1 MKRLKR
7 HTCAAMA
14 SAAILLAL
22 TPQALRAD
30 FRHARMG
37 PRPRAMGSAFVGV
50 ADDANAIYWN
60 PAGMTMVE
68 RFEITGCR
76 TSLFSVAE
84 LSSDYAAAVYN
95 TGPWFAVGVSWVR
108 LELEDIYH
116 EDTVNLGIA
125 RSVPKFDNLSIGAA
139 VKIFTL
145 AAPGYERYNDPAYE
159 GSVNKAS
166 VDIGVHY
173 HSTSKVWSVGAVVY
187 NVNEPKLQLLTTT
200 KTPDP
205 VYRDFAIGASY
216 RFSGLLLLSYDL
228 RTRYGRWD
236 DVIGRIGSEI
246 WFFDAVALRGGFE
259 KENLTAGF
267 GLKGTHW
274 QVDLMLET
282 HYDLGNTYQ
291 FGLTIR
297 L

>member
-1 MKRLKR
+1 MRRTIL
-7 HTCAAMA
+7 HTLLPAWI
-14 SAAILLAL
+14 AAIVLAAIAE
-22 TPQALRAD
+22 PLRAD

-60 PAGMTMVE
+60 PAGMTLVD

-76 TSLFSVAE
+76 TSLFGVAE
-84 LSSDYAAAVYN
+84 LSNDYAAAVYN
-95 TGPWFAVGVSWVR
+95 TGPWLAVGISWVR

-125 RSVPKFDNLSIGAA
+125 RSIPRFENLSIGAA
-139 VKIFTL
+139 LKIFTL
-145 AAPGYERYNDPAYE
+145 AAPGYERYNDPAFE

-166 VDIGVHY
+166 LDLGALY
-173 HSTSKVWSVGAVVY
+173 RSPSGVWSVGAVVY
-187 NVNEPKLQLLTTT
+187 NVNEPKLQLLRTTGA
-200 KTPDP
+200 PDP
-205 VYRDFAIGASY
+205 VYRDFAIGAGY
-216 RFSGLLLLSYDL
+216 TFSDLLLLSFDL
-228 RTRYGRWD
+228 RTRYGRFD
-236 DVIGRIGSEI
+236 DLIGRIGSEI

-267 GLKGTHW
+267 GLKGNRW

>member
-1 MKRLKR
+1 MRRTAL
-7 HTCAAMA
+7 HMA
-14 SAAILLAL
+14 LIAVLLITAL
-22 TPQALRAD
+22 PDALRAD

-84 LSSDYAAAVYN
+84 LSNDYAAAVYN
-95 TGPWFAVGVSWVR
+95 TSPWFAIGISWVR
-108 LELEDIYH
+108 LELKDIYH
-116 EDTVNLGIA
+116 EDTVNIGIA
-125 RSVPKFDNLSIGAA
+125 RTLPRFNDISVGVAL
-139 VKIFTL
+139 KIFTL

-173 HSTSKVWSVGAVVY
+173 HSPSKVWSVGAVVY
-187 NVNEPKLQLLTTT
+187 NLNEPKLQLLTTT

-205 VYRDFAIGASY
+205 VYRDFAIGGSY
-216 RFSGLLLLSYDL
+216 KFSGLLLISYDL

-236 DVIGRIGSEI
+236 NMIGRLGSEI
-246 WFFDAVALRGGFE
+246 WFFNAVALRGGFE
-259 KENLTAGF
+259 KENLTAGI
-267 GLKGTHW
+267 GLKGDHW
-274 QVDLMLET
+274 QLDLMLET

-291 FGLTIR
+291 FGFTIR